1 MQEYYQFIGNHPYLF
16 IGLGIILVL
25 LFFNLFGA
33 KLSGYQSAS
42 PADATMLINREDAV
56 FVDVRTDAEFRDGH
70 IVNAINIPQSNLPN
84 RINELEKYKNKPIIL
99 GCKSGNRSGAACS
112 LLKKQ
117 GFEHVYNLSGGI
129 LAWQNANLPTTRK

>member
-1 MQEYYQFIGNHPYLF
+1 MQEYFQFIGDHPFLF
-16 IGLGIILVL
+16 LALAGIIVM
-25 LFFNLFGA
+25 LFLNIFGA
-33 KLSGYQSAS
+33 KINGYQAAS

-56 FVDVRTDAEFRDGH
+56 FIDVRTDKEFRDGH

-84 RINELEKYKNKPIIL
+84 RTTELEKYKNKPIII

-112 LLKKQ
+112 MLKKQ

-129 LAWQNANLPTTRK
+129 LAWQSANLPITKK